1 MFGHTLYTNS
11 VFIINYDN
19 NILYYNGI
27 NYINIKSV
35 FYDIYSTLISP

>member
-1 MFGHTLYTNS
+1 MFIHTLYTNS

-19 NILYYNGI
+19 NILYSNGI

-35 FYDIYSTLISP
+35 FYDI